1 MGDADYRWGIERV
14 QRCPGG
20 YLKRVARVLL
30 WILYCTRA
38 GEPTEKHRKAE
49 IFGNQDLRLIS
60 NEERLALRRL
70 GRPAP
75 ADNHA
80 RGRVRRVS
88 LCTPLISNTS
98 LLSEPTWAPTKKT

>member
-1 MGDADYRWGIERV
+1 MNIAI
-14 QRCPGG
+14 
-20 YLKRVARVLL
+20 
-30 WILYCTRA
+30 
-38 GEPTEKHRKAE
+38 
-49 IFGNQDLRLIS
+49 
-60 NEERLALRRL
+60 ALRRL

-98 LLSEPTWAPTKKT
+98 LLSEPTSPHKNDVKMSPNHHRI